1 MTLVDT
7 NVISEMMRREPNAR
21 VVAWLDAQ
29 VAETLY
35 VSAVSVAELL
45 LGIACLP
52 TGRRRTE
59 LERAFRDHE
68 RSLFGTRVV
77 AFGDREAHAYAG
89 VVSRARASGHVISI
103 ADGQIAATAAA
114 GEFSIATRD
123 VRPFAAAGLTVIDPW
138 QIAASG

>member
-7 NVISEMMRREPNAR
+7 NVISEMMRREPDER

-29 VAETLY
+29 DAETLY

-45 LGIACLP
+45 LGIASLP
-52 TGRRRTE
+52 AGRRRAE
-59 LERAFRDHE
+59 LERAFHDHG
-68 RSLFGTRVV
+68 RSLFDSRIV
-77 AFGDREAHAYAG
+77 AFGEREARAYAG
-89 VVSRARASGHVISI
+89 VVSRARAAGHAMSI

-114 GEFSIATRD
+114 GEFSVATRD

-138 QIAASG
+138 QAAMPG